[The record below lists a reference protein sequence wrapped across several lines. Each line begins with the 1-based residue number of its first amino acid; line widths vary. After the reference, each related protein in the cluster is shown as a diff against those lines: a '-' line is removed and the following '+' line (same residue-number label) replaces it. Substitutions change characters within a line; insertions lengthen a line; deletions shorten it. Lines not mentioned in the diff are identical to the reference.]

1 MSGAHGH
8 GGHGDHSEGNKKIGL
23 LIAVLALVLA
33 LSETLGKGAQT
44 SALNYN
50 VEASNLWSFFQAKTI
65 RLTTLRT
72 AAEQAELDLPQVA
85 GNPSA
90 KEAYEKRID
99 VWKKSAARYDSEPET
114 KEGRKELMARAKET
128 EAKRDRALA
137 AYHNYEIGSG
147 AVQIAIV
154 LASAAIITNLV
165 ALVWIAGGLGI
176 VGAAFC
182 VIAFFWPT
190 AVHLF

>member
-8 GGHGDHSEGNKKIGL
+8 GHDDHGGGNKKIGL

-33 LSETLGKGAQT
+33 VAETLGNGAQT
-44 SALNYN
+44 SALNAN
-50 VEASNLWSFFQAKTI
+50 IQAANLWSFFQAKTI
-65 RLTTLRT
+65 RMTTLRT

-99 VWKKSAARYDSEPET
+99 TWKKTAARYESEPDT
-114 KEGRKELMARAKET
+114 GEGRKELMARAKET
-128 EAKRDRALA
+128 EAKRDRALS
-137 AYHNYEIGSG
+137 AYHNFELGSG

-154 LASAAIITNLV
+154 LASAAIITGLT
-165 ALVWIAGGLGI
+165 ALVWVAGGLGI
-176 VGAAFC
+176 LGAVFC
-182 VIAFFWPT
+182 VIGIFWPMF
-190 AVHLF
+190 HLF